1 MGKMYRV
8 KNVTRIMERTV
19 FLAPALYEI
28 EIEIENNNV
37 QKKNE
42 HNIEKENKHVYG
54 EIVHGECVIWMNRNT
69 SKIEATRFQCNV

>member
-1 MGKMYRV
+1 MAASW
-8 KNVTRIMERTV
+8 NCTV

-42 HNIEKENKHVYG
+42 HNIEKENEHVYG
-54 EIVHGECVIWMNRNT
+54 EIVHGGV
-69 SKIEATRFQCNV
+69 

>member
-1 MGKMYRV
+1 
-8 KNVTRIMERTV
+8 MELRTDGDG
-19 FLAPALYEI
+19 LPRSLQPWLY

-54 EIVHGECVIWMNRNT
+54 EIVHGECVIWMNTNIL
-69 SKIEATRFQCNV
+69 KVEATRFQGNV